1 MRTEGPDRSAT
12 LGLVPQAPSNK
23 SIDRAG
29 TLLRDWWRAAGDIGG
44 DDQPILDAF
53 NLLGS
58 FREGFAAPLNKV
70 TMGVRSMVGTVGA
83 PVVVS
88 QRLKRVVTT
97 LDKLD
102 RKQNMKLTRMQ
113 DVGGC
118 RAILPNQDVVHGVIK
133 RMERSKWTIKSLDD
147 YAVDP
152 KPTGYRAVHV
162 VVVREEHMIEVQ
174 LRTERQHLWAST
186 VERFSARPGFEWLKD
201 GNGPPVAVDFFRL
214 TAEIMTLQDLQRPV
228 DRNMMKQVDEL
239 RVRLHDL
246 AG

>member
-29 TLLRDWWRAAGDIGG
+29 TLLRDWWRAAGD
-44 DDQPILDAF
+44 
-53 NLLGS
+53 
-58 FREGFAAPLNKV
+58 
-70 TMGVRSMVGTVGA
+70 
-83 PVVVS
+83 
-88 QRLKRVVTT
+88 
-97 LDKLD
+97 
-102 RKQNMKLTRMQ
+102 
-113 DVGGC
+113 
-118 RAILPNQDVVHGVIK
+118 K

-239 RVRLHDL
+239 RARLHDL